1 MDVQDL
7 WDMYEGGLDPS
18 DIERIFNNVICSD
31 SDLIEAMIEIWS
43 DYDDR
48 MASGE
53 FEDQ

>member
-7 WDMYEGGLDPS
+7 WDIYEEGLDPS
-18 DIERIFNNVICSD
+18 YIELIYGSSISFE
-31 SDLIEAMIEIWS
+31 SDLTDAMLEIWS